1 MSTIRP
7 IPGTAV
13 PTRMGQDQARAIPS
27 RILSNR
33 PVTGRQVL
41 DLAAVTLVLVGL
53 LDPLLL
59 TAGAPPGE
67 NGFFRVDPGIP
78 VSGLFFRFGERS
90 GRPVLDARK
99 VKGGVTACVR
109 GDFTWYHRRCRRRAG
124 PDGLLR

>member
-1 MSTIRP
+1 
-7 IPGTAV
+7 
-13 PTRMGQDQARAIPS
+13 MGQDQARAIRS
-27 RILSNR
+27 RILPNR
-33 PVTGRQVL
+33 SVTGRQVL

-67 NGFFRVDPGIP
+67 NRFFRVDPGIP

-90 GRPVLDARK
+90 GRPVLNARK
-99 VKGGVTACVR
+99 VEGGVTACVR

>member
-1 MSTIRP
+1 MSTVRP

-13 PTRMGQDQARAIPS
+13 PARMGQDQARAIPS

-53 LDPLLL
+53 LDALLL
-59 TAGAPPGE
+59 AAGAPPGE
-67 NGFFRVDPGIP
+67 HGFFRVDPGVSI
-78 VSGLFFRFGERS
+78 SGLFFRFGERS

-99 VKGGVTACVR
+99 VEGGEAACVR
-109 GDFTWYHRRCRRRAG
+109 GDFTWYHRRCRWRAG